1 MELVVEKLNEFRR
14 LMTVEE
20 LAQLLR
26 VSEDTIRRYWRRNII
41 PSTCGRKFG
50 DILRF
55 DPQEI
60 KHWLIESGF
69 PAGFNQNLAPV
80 TLTAPLREDEEAEQ

>member
-1 MELVVEKLNEFRR
+1 MELAAEKLDEFER
-14 LMTVEE
+14 LMSVEE
-20 LAQLLR
+20 LAQLLS

-41 PSTCGRKFG
+41 PTSCGRKFG

-60 KHWLIESGF
+60 KHWLMEGELPNGFERHPAFNDLIE
-69 PAGFNQNLAPV
+69 V
-80 TLTAPLREDEEAEQ
+80 TGMDKED